1 MKYPFETR
9 GRFSIRKLSIGVCSV
24 CLGFAI
30 LNAVHSHQT
39 VLAQEGTTDAQPAV
53 TSEFSPYDKPV
64 NEENSPESSTL
75 TSTTTSEG
83 VETTHANPEAAT
95 STAPMSTTS
104 ELSSNSQPSES
115 SHSTAN
121 EGSANQTQPISESA
135 TSNETTE
142 VANTPTTSASSSEPT
157 TTSATEAPTSET
169 EKQNTPVAENL
180 VKNGDFTQTKAK
192 TGTWTADAATSWNN
206 PWIPSNITASSKSK
220 AQLAVVD
227 GRLMISAPE
236 TFRTS
241 IAQVLEVDASKKYEV
256 SYDVETQNVEGAGV
270 RVRFLPVDEKGATL
284 KTPEGKTVDAPTTSY
299 VNKSNTKTITQQVT
313 FDPIVSRVKIELF
326 FETGTGTAYFDNIT
340 FKEYIKPQEETK
352 DAPKAETE
360 DIQLGLNKYYLPNL
374 SDATYTV
381 ENPEIAEVRNQ
392 IITPKQTGSTK
403 VTITKEGQTLG
414 SFTLN
419 VENHDATI
427 YDQILNSWENVSLG
441 NENYQSDNPYMQEFL
456 AKIESGVEESLAHW
470 DDDVANR
477 ESIFDDVTDFT
488 KSENITKTYRRL
500 EQFAQVLDNKSSKY
514 YQNYDLAVKLKQGM
528 EYLYKHVYN
537 EQKEIVGNWWDYEI
551 GTPRAVVDVLAY
563 ANAYFTQEEINRYIK
578 PIDKFVA
585 DPTVIRSTTTIP
597 VPAVGGNQTDL
608 SKVTILSGALKQD
621 SARIQEGA
629 DGLLT
634 VLEFVRE
641 GQGFY
646 RDGSFIDHTDVAY
659 TGAYGNVLM
668 DGFSQILPMI
678 ANTPFALPAEKTAIL
693 YEWIDRAYFPIILN
707 GELMDMTRGRSIS
720 RASAESH
727 AAAIEA
733 LRGIVRIAQASDE
746 AQKMHLLSAVKGR
759 IGEDTFYVPYQNLKS
774 YTDILLFEKLLND
787 DTIPAVKPETFLHS
801 FHNMDKFVYN
811 NAENHF
817 AIALSMYSDRTQ
829 NYEDMNNENRHGWY
843 TSDGMVY
850 LYNNDLTHYSEGYWP
865 TVDPYKMLGTTELVT
880 AREDGSGQVNL
891 PSSFVG
897 ASKFDEKNAAVAMDF
912 TNYNEELSARKAWF
926 IFGDKIVML
935 TTNIQNKSSDAS
947 VTTIENRK
955 LVPDKNT
962 KIYVN
967 GEEITADK
975 VMNSAVDT
983 FYLETADPNQRIGY
997 AFLTPLS
1004 LDIEKQARTHSWSE
1018 INYGQPS
1025 DPVTNTFVTV
1035 THTTQQNGENLAYV
1049 LMPNQDQEALNA
1061 AKDTV
1066 KVVVQKNDL
1075 QVVYDETSQTY
1086 GVIKYTDTPYALTDK
1101 VTLNQAGIYVIKK
1114 TSDGFD
1120 LSFAH
1125 PRDDAKFSM
1134 LEGSAD
1140 EVSFKV
1146 LKTADEVDRT
1156 TKLHLILPTETTD
1169 SSTQTDNPSMSDSGT
1184 QTDNPSMSDSGT
1196 QTDNPS
1202 MSDNGTQTDNPSTS
1216 DSGTQTD
1223 NPSMS
1228 DSGTQTDNPSTSDSD
1243 TQTDNPSTSDSGT
1256 QTDNPSTSDS
1266 DTQTDNPST
1275 SDSGTQTDNPS
1286 TSDSGT
1292 QTDNPSTSDNGTQTL
1307 PVVHVTYK
1315 FADGTLYQSFD
1326 LQFEK
1331 GAIVDASDLIMLP
1344 DNMNFADDFLYYE
1357 VQGNG
1362 LDTIQ
1367 RVVEKTTTHQE
1378 TQTDNPSTSD
1388 SGTQT
1393 DNPSTSDSDT
1403 QTDNPSKSDSGTQTD
1418 NPSTSDSGTQTDNPS
1433 TSDSGTQTDNP
1444 SMSDNGTQTDNPST
1458 PDNGTQTDNPSMS
1471 DNGTQTDN
1479 PSMSDSGTQTDNPST
1494 SDNGTQPLPVVH
1506 VTYKFV
1512 DGTLYQ
1518 SFDLQ
1523 FEKGAIVDASDLI
1536 MLPDNM
1542 NFADDFLYYEVQGN
1556 GLDTIQRVVEK
1567 TTTHQETQTENP
1579 STSDRGMQTDNPST
1593 SDSGTQTDNPSTSD
1607 SGTQTDNPSTSDS
1620 GTQTENPSTSDSG
1633 TQTDNPSMSDSG
1645 TQTDNPSMSDSGTQT
1660 DNPSTSDSG
1669 TQTDNPSTSDS
1680 GTQTENPSTS
1690 DSGTQT
1696 DNPSMSDNGTQT
1708 DNPNASDN
1716 GTQTDNPS
1724 TSDNGTQT
1732 ELPKEEEKQS
1742 NNDNV
1747 KEQPKKELG
1756 SRAKRNKKAKEQSSV
1771 QSDAA
1776 SVKRLPKTGNQA
1788 DQALLL
1794 SGLASIGLSTGILFK
1809 RKKEQ

>member
-30 LNAVHSHQT
+30 LNVVNTNQT
-39 VLAQEGTTDAQPAV
+39 VLAQEGTTDAQPAE
-53 TSEFSPYDKPV
+53 TAEFSPSDKPV
-64 NEENSPESSTL
+64 NATTSPESTTPTSAAASE
-75 TSTTTSEG
+75 STTAIDDNA
-83 VETTHANPEAAT
+83 ETTPL
-95 STAPMSTTS
+95 TAPTTTTNDS
-104 ELSSNSQPSES
+104 ISDSQPSEA
-115 SHSTAN
+115 SHATAN
-121 EGSANQTQPISESA
+121 DGSTDQAQPISEA
-135 TSNETTE
+135 PE
-142 VANTPTTSASSSEPT
+142 VANASPTSASSSET
-157 TTSATEAPTSET
+157 AATSATEAPMSET
-169 EKQNTPVAENL
+169 ENQNVPVAENL

-206 PWIPSNITASSKSK
+206 PWIPSNITAESKSK

-299 VNKSNTKTITQQVT
+299 VNKTNTKTITQQVT

-403 VTITKEGQTLG
+403 VTITKDEQTLG

-419 VENHDATI
+419 VENHEADI
-427 YDQILNSWENVSLG
+427 YDQILQSWENVSLG
-441 NENYQSDNPYMQEFL
+441 NENYQADNPYMQEFL
-456 AKIESGVEESLAHW
+456 AKIESGVDESLAHW
-470 DDDVANR
+470 DNDVANR

-488 KSENITKTYRRL
+488 KSANITKTYRRL

-514 YQNYDLAVKLKQGM
+514 YQNYDLALKLKEGM

-678 ANTPFALPAEKTAIL
+678 ANTSFALPAEKTAIL

-720 RASAESH
+720 RATAESH

-746 AQKMHLLSAVKGR
+746 TQKRHLLSAVKGR
-759 IGEDTFYVPYQNLKS
+759 IVEDTFYVPYQNLKS
-774 YTDILLFEKLLND
+774 YTDISLFEKLLND

-811 NAENHF
+811 NAENNF
-817 AIALSMYSDRTQ
+817 AIAISMYSDRTQ

-865 TVDPYKMLGTTELVT
+865 TVDPYKMPGTTELVT

-967 GEEITADK
+967 GEEMTADK
-975 VMNSAVDT
+975 VTNYAVDT

-1025 DPVTNTFVTV
+1025 DPVTNTFVTA

-1049 LMPNQDQEALNA
+1049 LMPNQDQEALNV

-1066 KVVVQKNDL
+1066 KVVVQNNDL

-1086 GVIKYTDTPYALTDK
+1086 GVIKYTDTPYELTDK
-1101 VTLNQAGIYVIKK
+1101 VTLSQSGIYMIKK

-1134 LEGSAD
+1134 LEGSSD
-1140 EVSFKV
+1140 EVSLKV

-1169 SSTQTDNPSMSDSGT
+1169 SGT
-1184 QTDNPSMSDSGT
+1184 QTDNPVTTDNGT
-1196 QTDNPS
+1196 QTDSPVT
-1202 MSDNGTQTDNPSTS
+1202 SDNGTQTDSPITS

-1223 NPSMS
+1223 NPVTS
-1228 DSGTQTDNPSTSDSD
+1228 DSGMQTDNPVITDNGTQTDNLAT
-1243 TQTDNPSTSDSGT
+1243 TDNGT
-1256 QTDNPSTSDS
+1256 QTDSPVTVD
-1266 DTQTDNPST
+1266 D
-1275 SDSGTQTDNPS
+1275 GTQTEQANTNDQS
-1286 TSDSGT
+1286 A
-1292 QTDNPSTSDNGTQTL
+1292 QTL
-1307 PVVHVTYK
+1307 PVVHVTYQ
-1315 FADGTLYQSFD
+1315 FSDGTLYQSFD

-1393 DNPSTSDSDT
+1393 DNPSTSDSGT
-1403 QTDNPSKSDSGTQTD
+1403 QTDSPVTTTTDSGTQTD
-1418 NPSTSDSGTQTDNPS
+1418 NPATTDNGTQTDSPVTSDSGTQTDSPV
-1433 TSDSGTQTDNP
+1433 TSDSGTQTD
-1444 SMSDNGTQTDNPST
+1444 S
-1458 PDNGTQTDNPSMS
+1458 
-1471 DNGTQTDN
+1471 
-1479 PSMSDSGTQTDNPST
+1479 
-1494 SDNGTQPLPVVH
+1494 PV
-1506 VTYKFV
+1506 
-1512 DGTLYQ
+1512 
-1518 SFDLQ
+1518 
-1523 FEKGAIVDASDLI
+1523 
-1536 MLPDNM
+1536 
-1542 NFADDFLYYEVQGN
+1542 
-1556 GLDTIQRVVEK
+1556 
-1567 TTTHQETQTENP
+1567 
-1579 STSDRGMQTDNPST
+1579 T
-1593 SDSGTQTDNPSTSD
+1593 SDSGTQTDSPVTSD
-1607 SGTQTDNPSTSDS
+1607 SGTQTDSSV
-1620 GTQTENPSTSDSG
+1620 TSDSG
-1633 TQTDNPSMSDSG
+1633 TQTDSPVTTTTDSG
-1645 TQTDNPSMSDSGTQT
+1645 TQMESPVTT
-1660 DNPSTSDSG
+1660 
-1669 TQTDNPSTSDS
+1669 
-1680 GTQTENPSTS
+1680 
-1690 DSGTQT
+1690 
-1696 DNPSMSDNGTQT
+1696 DNGTQSEQPST
-1708 DNPNASDN
+1708 VQTEMQTAESEKEEIVEKPETNQNSTLNPSNTEKNQIKEENPEKDDKQQKKVNVKKNSKNDLPFQAKVSKKENHKHTSQNRDLSDN
-1716 GTQTDNPS
+1716 Q
-1724 TSDNGTQT
+1724 
-1732 ELPKEEEKQS
+1732 
-1742 NNDNV
+1742 
-1747 KEQPKKELG
+1747 
-1756 SRAKRNKKAKEQSSV
+1756 
-1771 QSDAA
+1771 
-1776 SVKRLPKTGNQA
+1776 LPKTGSQA

-1794 SGLASIGLSTGILFK
+1794 SGLASIGLATGILLK

>member
-30 LNAVHSHQT
+30 LNVVNTNQT
-39 VLAQEGTTDAQPAV
+39 VLAQEGTTDAQPAE
-53 TSEFSPYDKPV
+53 TAEFSPSDKPV
-64 NEENSPESSTL
+64 NATTSPESTTPTSAAASE
-75 TSTTTSEG
+75 STTAIDDNA
-83 VETTHANPEAAT
+83 ETTPL
-95 STAPMSTTS
+95 TAPTTTTNDS
-104 ELSSNSQPSES
+104 ISDSQPSEA
-115 SHSTAN
+115 SHATAN
-121 EGSANQTQPISESA
+121 DGSTDQAQPISEA
-135 TSNETTE
+135 PE
-142 VANTPTTSASSSEPT
+142 VANASPTSASSSET
-157 TTSATEAPTSET
+157 AATSATEAPMSET
-169 EKQNTPVAENL
+169 ENQNVPVAENL

-206 PWIPSNITASSKSK
+206 PWIPSNITAESKSK

-299 VNKSNTKTITQQVT
+299 VNKTNTKTITQQVT

-403 VTITKEGQTLG
+403 VTITKDEQTLG

-419 VENHDATI
+419 VENHEADI
-427 YDQILNSWENVSLG
+427 YDQILQSWENVSLG
-441 NENYQSDNPYMQEFL
+441 NENYQADNPYMQEFL
-456 AKIESGVEESLAHW
+456 AKIESGVDESLAHW
-470 DDDVANR
+470 DNDVANR

-488 KSENITKTYRRL
+488 KSANITKTYRRL

-514 YQNYDLAVKLKQGM
+514 YQNYDLALKLKEGM

-678 ANTPFALPAEKTAIL
+678 ANTSFALPAEKTAIL

-720 RASAESH
+720 RATAESH

-746 AQKMHLLSAVKGR
+746 TQKRHLLSAVKGR
-759 IGEDTFYVPYQNLKS
+759 IVEDTFYVPYQNLKS
-774 YTDILLFEKLLND
+774 YTDISLFEKLLND

-811 NAENHF
+811 NAENNF
-817 AIALSMYSDRTQ
+817 AIAISMYSDRTQ

-865 TVDPYKMLGTTELVT
+865 TVDPYKMPGTTELVT

-967 GEEITADK
+967 GEEMTADK
-975 VMNSAVDT
+975 VTNYAVDT

-1025 DPVTNTFVTV
+1025 DPVTNTFVTA

-1049 LMPNQDQEALNA
+1049 LMPNQDQEALNV

-1066 KVVVQKNDL
+1066 KVVVQNNDL

-1086 GVIKYTDTPYALTDK
+1086 GVIKYTDTPYELTDK
-1101 VTLNQAGIYVIKK
+1101 VTLSQSGIYMIKK

-1134 LEGSAD
+1134 LEGSSD
-1140 EVSFKV
+1140 EVSLKV

-1169 SSTQTDNPSMSDSGT
+1169 SGT
-1184 QTDNPSMSDSGT
+1184 QTDNPVTTDNGT
-1196 QTDNPS
+1196 QTDSPVT
-1202 MSDNGTQTDNPSTS
+1202 SDNGTQTDSPITS

-1223 NPSMS
+1223 NPVTS
-1228 DSGTQTDNPSTSDSD
+1228 DSGMQTDNPVITDNGTQTDNLAT
-1243 TQTDNPSTSDSGT
+1243 TDNGT
-1256 QTDNPSTSDS
+1256 QTDSPVTVD
-1266 DTQTDNPST
+1266 D
-1275 SDSGTQTDNPS
+1275 GTQTEQANTNDQS
-1286 TSDSGT
+1286 A
-1292 QTDNPSTSDNGTQTL
+1292 QTL
-1307 PVVHVTYK
+1307 PVVHVTYQ
-1315 FADGTLYQSFD
+1315 FSDGTLYQSFD

-1393 DNPSTSDSDT
+1393 DNPSTSDSGT
-1403 QTDNPSKSDSGTQTD
+1403 QTDSPVTTTTDSGTQMESPVT
-1418 NPSTSDSGTQTDNPS
+1418 T
-1433 TSDSGTQTDNP
+1433 
-1444 SMSDNGTQTDNPST
+1444 DNGTQSEQPSTVQTEMQTAESEKEEIVEKPETNQNSTLNPSNT
-1458 PDNGTQTDNPSMS
+1458 EKNQIKEENPEKDDKQQKKVNVKKNSKNDLPFQAKVSKKENHKHTSQNRDLS
-1471 DNGTQTDN
+1471 DNQ
-1479 PSMSDSGTQTDNPST
+1479 
-1494 SDNGTQPLPVVH
+1494 
-1506 VTYKFV
+1506 
-1512 DGTLYQ
+1512 
-1518 SFDLQ
+1518 
-1523 FEKGAIVDASDLI
+1523 
-1536 MLPDNM
+1536 
-1542 NFADDFLYYEVQGN
+1542 
-1556 GLDTIQRVVEK
+1556 
-1567 TTTHQETQTENP
+1567 
-1579 STSDRGMQTDNPST
+1579 
-1593 SDSGTQTDNPSTSD
+1593 
-1607 SGTQTDNPSTSDS
+1607 
-1620 GTQTENPSTSDSG
+1620 
-1633 TQTDNPSMSDSG
+1633 
-1645 TQTDNPSMSDSGTQT
+1645 
-1660 DNPSTSDSG
+1660 
-1669 TQTDNPSTSDS
+1669 
-1680 GTQTENPSTS
+1680 
-1690 DSGTQT
+1690 
-1696 DNPSMSDNGTQT
+1696 
-1708 DNPNASDN
+1708 
-1716 GTQTDNPS
+1716 
-1724 TSDNGTQT
+1724 
-1732 ELPKEEEKQS
+1732 
-1742 NNDNV
+1742 
-1747 KEQPKKELG
+1747 
-1756 SRAKRNKKAKEQSSV
+1756 
-1771 QSDAA
+1771 
-1776 SVKRLPKTGNQA
+1776 LPKTGSQA

-1794 SGLASIGLSTGILFK
+1794 SGLASIGLATGILLK

>member
-64 NEENSPESSTL
+64 NEANSPESSTL

-83 VETTHANPEAAT
+83 VEITHANPEAAT
-95 STAPMSTTS
+95 STDPTSTTS

-142 VANTPTTSASSSEPT
+142 VANTPTTSASSSEPA

-169 EKQNTPVAENL
+169 EKQNTPVVENL

-299 VNKSNTKTITQQVT
+299 VNKTNTKTITQQVT
-313 FDPIVSRVKIELF
+313 FDPIVSKVKLELF

-488 KSENITKTYRRL
+488 KSANITKTYRRL

-621 SARIQEGA
+621 SARIQEGV

-634 VLEFVRE
+634 VLEFVKE

-678 ANTPFALPAEKTAIL
+678 ANTSFALPAEKTAIL
-693 YEWIDRAYFPIILN
+693 YEWIDRAYFPIVLN

-733 LRGIVRIAQASDE
+733 LRGVVRIAQASDE

-774 YTDILLFEKLLND
+774 YTDISLFEKLLND

-865 TVDPYKMLGTTELVT
+865 TVDPYKMPGTTELVT

-891 PSSFVG
+891 PSRFVG

-967 GEEITADK
+967 GEEMTADK
-975 VMNSAVDT
+975 VTNSAVDT

-1025 DPVTNTFVTV
+1025 DPITNTFVTA
-1035 THTTQQNGENLAYV
+1035 THTTQQNGENLAYILV
-1049 LMPNQDQEALNA
+1049 PNQDLASLNEAR
-1061 AKDTV
+1061 TSV
-1066 KVVVQKNDL
+1066 KVVVQNNDL
-1075 QVVYDETSQTY
+1075 QVVYDETSQSY
-1086 GVIKYTDTPYALTDK
+1086 GVIKYTDTPYELTDK
-1101 VTLNQAGIYVIKK
+1101 VTLSQSGIYMIKK

-1184 QTDNPSMSDSGT
+1184 QTDNPSTSDSGTQTDNPSTSDSGT

-1202 MSDNGTQTDNPSTS
+1202 MSDNGTQTLPVVHVTYKFADGTLYQSFDLQFEKGAIVDASDLIMLPDNMNFADDFLYYEVQGNGLDTIQRVVEKTKTHQETQTDNPSTLDNGTQTDNLSMSDSGTQTDNPSASDSGTQTDNPSTSDSGTQTDNPSTS

-1228 DSGTQTDNPSTSDSD
+1228 DSGTQTDNPSM
-1243 TQTDNPSTSDSGT
+1243 SDSGT
-1256 QTDNPSTSDS
+1256 QTDNPSM
-1266 DTQTDNPST
+1266 
-1275 SDSGTQTDNPS
+1275 
-1286 TSDSGT
+1286 
-1292 QTDNPSTSDNGTQTL
+1292 SDNGTQTL

-1378 TQTDNPSTSD
+1378 TQTE
-1388 SGTQT
+1388 
-1393 DNPSTSDSDT
+1393 
-1403 QTDNPSKSDSGTQTD
+1403 

-1433 TSDSGTQTDNP
+1433 TSDSGTQ
-1444 SMSDNGTQTDNPST
+1444 
-1458 PDNGTQTDNPSMS
+1458 
-1471 DNGTQTDN
+1471 
-1479 PSMSDSGTQTDNPST
+1479 
-1494 SDNGTQPLPVVH
+1494 
-1506 VTYKFV
+1506 
-1512 DGTLYQ
+1512 
-1518 SFDLQ
+1518 
-1523 FEKGAIVDASDLI
+1523 I
-1536 MLPDNM
+1536 
-1542 NFADDFLYYEVQGN
+1542 
-1556 GLDTIQRVVEK
+1556 
-1567 TTTHQETQTENP
+1567 
-1579 STSDRGMQTDNPST
+1579 
-1593 SDSGTQTDNPSTSD
+1593 
-1607 SGTQTDNPSTSDS
+1607 
-1620 GTQTENPSTSDSG
+1620 
-1633 TQTDNPSMSDSG
+1633 
-1645 TQTDNPSMSDSGTQT
+1645 
-1660 DNPSTSDSG
+1660 
-1669 TQTDNPSTSDS
+1669 
-1680 GTQTENPSTS
+1680 
-1690 DSGTQT
+1690 
-1696 DNPSMSDNGTQT
+1696 
-1708 DNPNASDN
+1708 
-1716 GTQTDNPS
+1716 
-1724 TSDNGTQT
+1724 

-1742 NNDNV
+1742 NKDNV

-1756 SRAKRNKKAKEQSSV
+1756 SQEKRNKKVKEQSSV

-1794 SGLASIGLSTGILFK
+1794 SGLASIGLSTGIFFK

>member
-53 TSEFSPYDKPV
+53 TSEFSSYDKPV
-64 NEENSPESSTL
+64 NEANSPESSTL

-95 STAPMSTTS
+95 STAPTSTTS

-115 SHSTAN
+115 SHLTAN
-121 EGSANQTQPISESA
+121 EGSANQAQPTSGAA
-135 TSNETTE
+135 TTNEAPE
-142 VANTPTTSASSSEPT
+142 VANASPTSTLEPAATSV
-157 TTSATEAPTSET
+157 TEAPTSKT

-192 TGTWTADAATSWNN
+192 TGTWTGEAATSWNN

-299 VNKSNTKTITQQVT
+299 VNKTNTKPITQQVT
-313 FDPIVSRVKIELF
+313 FDPIVSRVKLEIF

-340 FKEYIKPQEETK
+340 FKEYIKSQEEVK
-352 DAPKAETE
+352 EAPQAETQE
-360 DIQLGLNKYYLPNL
+360 VQLGLNKYYLPNL

-403 VTITKEGQTLG
+403 VTITKDEQKLG

-419 VENHDATI
+419 VENHEADI
-427 YDQILNSWENVSLG
+427 YDQILQSWENVSLG
-441 NENYQSDNPYMQEFL
+441 NENYQADNPYMQEFL

-470 DDDVANR
+470 DNDGANR

-488 KSENITKTYRRL
+488 KSANITKAFRRL

-634 VLEFVRE
+634 VLNFVRE

-678 ANTPFALPAEKTAIL
+678 ANTSFALPAEKTAIL

-774 YTDILLFEKLLND
+774 YTDISLFEKLLND

-865 TVDPYKMLGTTELVT
+865 TVDPYKMPGTTELVT

-967 GEEITADK
+967 GEEMTADK

-1066 KVVVQKNDL
+1066 KVVVQNNDL

-1086 GVIKYTDTPYALTDK
+1086 GVIKYTDTPYELTDK

-1169 SSTQTDNPSMSDSGT
+1169 SSTQTDNPVTADSGTQTDNPSTSDSGT
-1184 QTDNPSMSDSGT
+1184 QTDNPSTSDSGTQTENPSMSDNGTQTLPVVHVTYKFADGTLYQSFDLQFEKGAIVDASDLIMLPDNMNFADDFLYYEVQGNGLDTIQRVVEKTTTHQEIQTDNPSTSDSGT

-1202 MSDNGTQTDNPSTS
+1202 MSDNGTQTDNPSMS
-1216 DSGTQTD
+1216 DNGTQTD

-1228 DSGTQTDNPSTSDSD
+1228 DSGTQTDNPSTSDS
-1243 TQTDNPSTSDSGT
+1243 GT
-1256 QTDNPSTSDS
+1256 QTE
-1266 DTQTDNPST
+1266 
-1275 SDSGTQTDNPS
+1275 NPS

-1367 RVVEKTTTHQE
+1367 RVVEKTTTHRE
-1378 TQTDNPSTSD
+1378 TQTDNPSMSDSGTQTDNPSTSDRGTQTDNPSTSDNGTQTDNPGTSD

-1393 DNPSTSDSDT
+1393 DNPSTSD
-1403 QTDNPSKSDSGTQTD
+1403 NGTQTD
-1418 NPSTSDSGTQTDNPS
+1418 NPSMSDSGTQTDNPS

-1458 PDNGTQTDNPSMS
+1458 
-1471 DNGTQTDN
+1471 
-1479 PSMSDSGTQTDNPST
+1479 
-1494 SDNGTQPLPVVH
+1494 L
-1506 VTYKFV
+1506 
-1512 DGTLYQ
+1512 
-1518 SFDLQ
+1518 
-1523 FEKGAIVDASDLI
+1523 
-1536 MLPDNM
+1536 
-1542 NFADDFLYYEVQGN
+1542 
-1556 GLDTIQRVVEK
+1556 
-1567 TTTHQETQTENP
+1567 
-1579 STSDRGMQTDNPST
+1579 
-1593 SDSGTQTDNPSTSD
+1593 
-1607 SGTQTDNPSTSDS
+1607 
-1620 GTQTENPSTSDSG
+1620 
-1633 TQTDNPSMSDSG
+1633 
-1645 TQTDNPSMSDSGTQT
+1645 
-1660 DNPSTSDSG
+1660 
-1669 TQTDNPSTSDS
+1669 
-1680 GTQTENPSTS
+1680 
-1690 DSGTQT
+1690 
-1696 DNPSMSDNGTQT
+1696 
-1708 DNPNASDN
+1708 
-1716 GTQTDNPS
+1716 
-1724 TSDNGTQT
+1724 DNGTQT

-1742 NNDNV
+1742 NKDNV

-1756 SRAKRNKKAKEQSSV
+1756 SQAKRNKKAKEQSSV

-1794 SGLASIGLSTGILFK
+1794 SGLASIGLSTGIFFK

>member
-39 VLAQEGTTDAQPAV
+39 VLAQEGATDAQPAV

-64 NEENSPESSTL
+64 NEANSPESSTL

-83 VETTHANPEAAT
+83 VETTHANPAAAT
-95 STAPMSTTS
+95 STAPTSTTS
-104 ELSSNSQPSES
+104 ELSSNSQPSET
-115 SHSTAN
+115 SHLTAN

-142 VANTPTTSASSSEPT
+142 VANTPTTSASSSEPA

-299 VNKSNTKTITQQVT
+299 VNKTNTKTITQQVT
-313 FDPIVSRVKIELF
+313 FDPIVSKVKLELF

-403 VTITKEGQTLG
+403 VMITKEGQTLG

-488 KSENITKTYRRL
+488 KSANITKTYRRL

-746 AQKMHLLSAVKGR
+746 TQKMHLLSAVKGR

-774 YTDILLFEKLLND
+774 YTDISLFEKLLND

-843 TSDGMVY
+843 TADGMVY

-865 TVDPYKMLGTTELVT
+865 TVDPYKMPGTTELVT

-967 GEEITADK
+967 GEEMTADK
-975 VMNSAVDT
+975 VTNSAVDT

-1066 KVVVQKNDL
+1066 KVVVQNNDL

-1169 SSTQTDNPSMSDSGT
+1169 SSTQTDNPVTSDSGT
-1184 QTDNPSMSDSGT
+1184 QTDNPSTSDSSTQTDNPSTSDSGT

-1202 MSDNGTQTDNPSTS
+1202 TSDSGTQTDNPSTS

-1228 DSGTQTDNPSTSDSD
+1228 DSGTQTDNTSTSDSD
-1243 TQTDNPSTSDSGT
+1243 
-1256 QTDNPSTSDS
+1256 
-1266 DTQTDNPST
+1266 
-1275 SDSGTQTDNPS
+1275 
-1286 TSDSGT
+1286 T

-1388 SGTQT
+1388 
-1393 DNPSTSDSDT
+1393 N
-1403 QTDNPSKSDSGTQTD
+1403 GTQTD

-1433 TSDSGTQTDNP
+1433 TSDSGTQT
-1444 SMSDNGTQTDNPST
+1444 
-1458 PDNGTQTDNPSMS
+1458 
-1471 DNGTQTDN
+1471 
-1479 PSMSDSGTQTDNPST
+1479 
-1494 SDNGTQPLPVVH
+1494 LPVVH

-1567 TTTHQETQTENP
+1567 TTTHQETQTDNL
-1579 STSDRGMQTDNPST
+1579 SISDSGTQTDNPST

-1620 GTQTENPSTSDSG
+1620 GTQTENPSTSDNG
-1633 TQTDNPSMSDSG
+1633 TQTDNPSTSD
-1645 TQTDNPSMSDSGTQT
+1645 NGTQT

-1680 GTQTENPSTS
+1680 GTQTE
-1690 DSGTQT
+1690 
-1696 DNPSMSDNGTQT
+1696 
-1708 DNPNASDN
+1708 
-1716 GTQTDNPS
+1716 
-1724 TSDNGTQT
+1724 
-1732 ELPKEEEKQS
+1732 LPKEEEKQS
-1742 NNDNV
+1742 NKDNV

-1794 SGLASIGLSTGILFK
+1794 SGFASIGLSTGIFFK

>member
-53 TSEFSPYDKPV
+53 TDEFSPSDKPV
-64 NEENSPESSTL
+64 NATTIPESTTATRAAASE
-75 TSTTTSEG
+75 STTAIDDNA
-83 VETTHANPEAAT
+83 ETTPL
-95 STAPMSTTS
+95 TAPTTTTNDS
-104 ELSSNSQPSES
+104 ISDSQPSEVS
-115 SHSTAN
+115 SPVANDGSTDQAQPTSGAATTN
-121 EGSANQTQPISESA
+121 EAP
-135 TSNETTE
+135 E
-142 VANTPTTSASSSEPT
+142 VANASPTSTLEPAATSV
-157 TTSATEAPTSET
+157 TEAPTSET
-169 EKQNTPVAENL
+169 ENQNTPVAENL

-192 TGTWTADAATSWNN
+192 TGTWTGEAATSWNN
-206 PWIPSNITASSKSK
+206 PWIPSNITADSKSK

-299 VNKSNTKTITQQVT
+299 VNKTNTKTITQQVT
-313 FDPIVSRVKIELF
+313 FDPIVNRVKIELF

-340 FKEYIKPQEETK
+340 FKEYIKPQEEVK
-352 DAPKAETE
+352 EAPQAETQE
-360 DIQLGLNKYYLPNL
+360 VQLGLNKYYLPNL

-403 VTITKEGQTLG
+403 VTITKDEQTLG

-419 VENHDATI
+419 VENHEADI
-427 YDQILNSWENVSLG
+427 YDQILQSWENVSLG
-441 NENYQSDNPYMQEFL
+441 NENYQADNPYMQEFL

-470 DDDVANR
+470 DNDVTNR

-488 KSENITKTYRRL
+488 KSANITTTYRRL

-634 VLEFVRE
+634 VLNFVKE

-678 ANTPFALPAEKTAIL
+678 ANTSFALPDEKTAIL

-720 RASAESH
+720 RATAESH

-759 IGEDTFYVPYQNLKS
+759 IAEDTFYIPYQNLKS
-774 YTDILLFEKLLND
+774 YTDISLFEKLLND

-865 TVDPYKMLGTTELVT
+865 TVDPYKMPGTTELVT

-967 GEEITADK
+967 GEEMTVDK

-1004 LDIEKQARTHSWSE
+1004 LDIEKQTRTHSWSE

-1025 DPVTNTFVTV
+1025 DPVTNTFVTA

-1049 LMPNQDQEALNA
+1049 LVPNQDQEALNV

-1066 KVVVQKNDL
+1066 KVVVQNNDL

-1086 GVIKYTDTPYALTDK
+1086 GVVKYTDTPYELTDK
-1101 VTLNQAGIYVIKK
+1101 VTLSQAGIYMIKK

-1120 LSFAH
+1120 LSFSH

-1134 LEGSAD
+1134 LEGSSD
-1140 EVSFKV
+1140 EVSLKV
-1146 LKTADEVDRT
+1146 LKTTDEVDRT

-1169 SSTQTDNPSMSDSGT
+1169 SSTQTENPV
-1184 QTDNPSMSDSGT
+1184 
-1196 QTDNPS
+1196 
-1202 MSDNGTQTDNPSTS
+1202 TS

-1223 NPSMS
+1223 NPSM
-1228 DSGTQTDNPSTSDSD
+1228 
-1243 TQTDNPSTSDSGT
+1243 
-1256 QTDNPSTSDS
+1256 
-1266 DTQTDNPST
+1266 
-1275 SDSGTQTDNPS
+1275 
-1286 TSDSGT
+1286 
-1292 QTDNPSTSDNGTQTL
+1292 SDNGTQTL

-1378 TQTDNPSTSD
+1378 TQTEKASTSD
-1388 SGTQT
+1388 
-1393 DNPSTSDSDT
+1393 N
-1403 QTDNPSKSDSGTQTD
+1403 GTQTD
-1418 NPSTSDSGTQTDNPS
+1418 NPSTSDSGTQTEKAS
-1433 TSDSGTQTDNP
+1433 TS
-1444 SMSDNGTQTDNPST
+1444 
-1458 PDNGTQTDNPSMS
+1458 DNGTQTDNPSMS
-1471 DNGTQTDN
+1471 DNGTQT
-1479 PSMSDSGTQTDNPST
+1479 
-1494 SDNGTQPLPVVH
+1494 LPVVH
-1506 VTYKFV
+1506 VTYKFA

-1579 STSDRGMQTDNPST
+1579 STSDNGMQTEKASMSDSGTQTDNPSTSDSGTQTEKPSMSDNGTQTEKPSMSDSGTQTDNPSTSDSGTQTEKPSMSDSGMQTDNPST

-1607 SGTQTDNPSTSDS
+1607 NGTQTLPVVHVTYKFADGTLYQSFDLQFEKGAIVDASDLIMLPDNMNFADEFLYYEVQGNGLDTIQRIVEKTTTHQETQTEKASTSDN
-1620 GTQTENPSTSDSG
+1620 GMQTEKPSTSDSG
-1633 TQTDNPSMSDSG
+1633 TQTDNPSTSDNG
-1645 TQTDNPSMSDSGTQT
+1645 TQTEKPSMSDSGMQT

-1669 TQTDNPSTSDS
+1669 TQTDNPST
-1680 GTQTENPSTS
+1680 
-1690 DSGTQT
+1690 
-1696 DNPSMSDNGTQT
+1696 
-1708 DNPNASDN
+1708 SDN

-1742 NNDNV
+1742 NKDNV

-1756 SRAKRNKKAKEQSSV
+1756 SQAKRNKKAKEQSSV
-1771 QSDAA
+1771 QSNAA
-1776 SVKRLPKTGNQA
+1776 PVKRLPKTGNQA

-1794 SGLASIGLSTGILFK
+1794 SGLASIGLSTGIFLK

>member
-30 LNAVHSHQT
+30 LNVVNTNQT
-39 VLAQEGTTDAQPAV
+39 VLAQEGTTDAQPAE
-53 TSEFSPYDKPV
+53 TAEFSPSDKPV
-64 NEENSPESSTL
+64 NATTSPESTTPTSAAASE
-75 TSTTTSEG
+75 STTAIDDNA
-83 VETTHANPEAAT
+83 ETTPL
-95 STAPMSTTS
+95 TAPTTTTNDS
-104 ELSSNSQPSES
+104 ISDSQPSEA
-115 SHSTAN
+115 SHATAN
-121 EGSANQTQPISESA
+121 DGSTDQAQPISEA
-135 TSNETTE
+135 PE
-142 VANTPTTSASSSEPT
+142 VANASPTSASSSET
-157 TTSATEAPTSET
+157 AATSATEAPMSET
-169 EKQNTPVAENL
+169 ENQNVPVAENL

-206 PWIPSNITASSKSK
+206 PWIPSNITAESKSK

-299 VNKSNTKTITQQVT
+299 VNKTNTKTITQQVT

-403 VTITKEGQTLG
+403 VTITKDEQTLG

-419 VENHDATI
+419 VENHEADI
-427 YDQILNSWENVSLG
+427 YDQILQSWENVSLG
-441 NENYQSDNPYMQEFL
+441 NENYQADNPYMQEFL
-456 AKIESGVEESLAHW
+456 AKIESGVDESLAHW
-470 DDDVANR
+470 DNDVANR

-488 KSENITKTYRRL
+488 KSANITKTYRRL

-514 YQNYDLAVKLKQGM
+514 YQNYDLALKLKEGM

-678 ANTPFALPAEKTAIL
+678 ANTSFALPAEKTAIL

-720 RASAESH
+720 RATAESH

-746 AQKMHLLSAVKGR
+746 TQKRHLLSAVKGR
-759 IGEDTFYVPYQNLKS
+759 IVEDTFYVPYQNLKS
-774 YTDILLFEKLLND
+774 YTDISLFEKLLND

-811 NAENHF
+811 NAENNF
-817 AIALSMYSDRTQ
+817 AIAISMYSDRTQ

-865 TVDPYKMLGTTELVT
+865 TVDPYKMPGTTELVT

-967 GEEITADK
+967 GEEMTADK
-975 VMNSAVDT
+975 VTNYAVDT

-1025 DPVTNTFVTV
+1025 DPVTNTFVTA

-1049 LMPNQDQEALNA
+1049 LMPNQDQEALNV

-1066 KVVVQKNDL
+1066 KVVVQNNDL

-1086 GVIKYTDTPYALTDK
+1086 GVIKYTDTPYELTDK
-1101 VTLNQAGIYVIKK
+1101 VTLSQSGIYMIKK

-1134 LEGSAD
+1134 LEGSSD
-1140 EVSFKV
+1140 EVSLKV

-1169 SSTQTDNPSMSDSGT
+1169 SGTQTDNPVTTDNGTQTDSPVTSDNGTQTDSPVTSDSGT
-1184 QTDNPSMSDSGT
+1184 QTDSPVTSDNGTQTDSPVTSDSGT
-1196 QTDNPS
+1196 QTDSPVT
-1202 MSDNGTQTDNPSTS
+1202 SDNGTQTDSPVTS

-1223 NPSMS
+1223 NPVTS
-1228 DSGTQTDNPSTSDSD
+1228 DSGMQTDNPVITDNGTQTDNLAT
-1243 TQTDNPSTSDSGT
+1243 TDNGT
-1256 QTDNPSTSDS
+1256 QTDSPVTVD
-1266 DTQTDNPST
+1266 D
-1275 SDSGTQTDNPS
+1275 GTQTEQANTNDQS
-1286 TSDSGT
+1286 A
-1292 QTDNPSTSDNGTQTL
+1292 QTL
-1307 PVVHVTYK
+1307 PVVHVTYQ
-1315 FADGTLYQSFD
+1315 FSDGTLYQSFD

-1393 DNPSTSDSDT
+1393 DNPSTSDSGT
-1403 QTDNPSKSDSGTQTD
+1403 QTDSPVTTTTDSGTQTD
-1418 NPSTSDSGTQTDNPS
+1418 NPATTDNGTQTDSPVTSDSGTQTDSPV
-1433 TSDSGTQTDNP
+1433 TSDSGTQTD
-1444 SMSDNGTQTDNPST
+1444 S
-1458 PDNGTQTDNPSMS
+1458 
-1471 DNGTQTDN
+1471 
-1479 PSMSDSGTQTDNPST
+1479 
-1494 SDNGTQPLPVVH
+1494 PV
-1506 VTYKFV
+1506 
-1512 DGTLYQ
+1512 
-1518 SFDLQ
+1518 
-1523 FEKGAIVDASDLI
+1523 
-1536 MLPDNM
+1536 
-1542 NFADDFLYYEVQGN
+1542 
-1556 GLDTIQRVVEK
+1556 
-1567 TTTHQETQTENP
+1567 
-1579 STSDRGMQTDNPST
+1579 T
-1593 SDSGTQTDNPSTSD
+1593 SDSGTQTDSPVTSD
-1607 SGTQTDNPSTSDS
+1607 SGTQTDSSV
-1620 GTQTENPSTSDSG
+1620 TSDSG
-1633 TQTDNPSMSDSG
+1633 TQTDSPVTTTTDSG
-1645 TQTDNPSMSDSGTQT
+1645 TQMESPVTT
-1660 DNPSTSDSG
+1660 
-1669 TQTDNPSTSDS
+1669 
-1680 GTQTENPSTS
+1680 
-1690 DSGTQT
+1690 
-1696 DNPSMSDNGTQT
+1696 DNGTQSEQPST
-1708 DNPNASDN
+1708 VQTEMQTAESEKEEIVEKPETNQNSTLNPSNTEKNQIKEENPEKDDKQQKKVNVKKNSKNDLPFQAKVSKKENHKHTSQNRDLSDN
-1716 GTQTDNPS
+1716 Q
-1724 TSDNGTQT
+1724 
-1732 ELPKEEEKQS
+1732 
-1742 NNDNV
+1742 
-1747 KEQPKKELG
+1747 
-1756 SRAKRNKKAKEQSSV
+1756 
-1771 QSDAA
+1771 
-1776 SVKRLPKTGNQA
+1776 LPKTGSQA

-1794 SGLASIGLSTGILFK
+1794 SGLASIGLATGILLK